1 MFKFHKASDIE
12 KLISA
17 LECSSG
23 FYEFLSRNCTNFF
36 LQRIY
41 RSGFELRQSSINV
54 LQDFLYQDQSN
65 ASLKVDDHRIRRLRE
80 SYLVIMRMYKG
91 DELEDFIKE
100 LIYTEK
106 LLTSLFSSNLLVSR
120 RSDLTVSLA
129 EVVRKNRR
137 FQSRVEAVIAVAA

>member
-1 MFKFHKASDIE
+1 
-12 KLISA
+12 
-17 LECSSG
+17 
-23 FYEFLSRNCTNFF
+23 
-36 LQRIY
+36 
-41 RSGFELRQSSINV
+41 
-54 LQDFLYQDQSN
+54 
-65 ASLKVDDHRIRRLRE
+65 
-80 SYLVIMRMYKG
+80 MRMYKG

-100 LIYTEK
+100 LVYTEK